1 MPKIEIHGGGRRKEM
16 LKAQAVLVLPRKL
29 GPMLEQG
36 SYSGWVLRL
45 QTRRLR
51 LSLKAH
57 MPVQS
62 AEDCSGRAANPV
74 CTKFL
79 LRMAAAHEGDRE
91 LGAHIQLATGSWSP
105 PQAGRWRRSTE

>member
-1 MPKIEIHGGGRRKEM
+1 M

-36 SYSGWVLRL
+36 SYSGWVPRL
-45 QTRRLR
+45 QTCRLR

-57 MPVQS
+57 VECRLKYKVPVQS
-62 AEDCSGRAANPV
+62 AEHRPGRAANPV

-79 LRMAAAHEGDRE
+79 LIMAAAHEG
-91 LGAHIQLATGSWSP
+91 G
-105 PQAGRWRRSTE
+105 